1 MKTKSFFAIAIELF
15 VTVSLVALLGLLI
28 ALVYALLSFLTP
40 ATAPQAAT
48 LQLTEAPLELTA
60 ATPVLAPTIYAL
72 PAAQSAPEIV
82 TETPEETITDY
93 AKMTVKQLKPL
104 ARDRKIP
111 NWTKLNKKDLIAALS
126 A

>member
-15 VTVSLVALLGLLI
+15 VTVSLVALLGLLLG
-28 ALVYALLSFLTP
+28 LVYALLSFLTP

-48 LQLTEAPLELTA
+48 SQLTEAPLELTA

-72 PAAQSAPEIV
+72 PAAQSAPEIA
-82 TETPEETITDY
+82 PIEEPTTDY
-93 AKMTVKQLKPL
+93 AKMTVKCLKPL

-111 NWTKLNKKDLIAALS
+111 NWTKLNKKELIAALS